1 MSNRNTV
8 WSQIF
13 VDELARCGLS
23 AVCIAPGSRSTP
35 LTMAFARNKNIRIYS
50 HLDERGAAFFAL
62 GLALAEDKPVA
73 VVCTSGTATAN
84 FYPAI
89 IEAHQSNVP
98 LLVLTTD
105 RPPELRHSGANQT
118 IDQIKMYG
126 DQVLW
131 SVEVA
136 LPEADPPEVAIRNLR
151 TLACRAYAAANG
163 LVKGTVHV
171 NFPFR
176 KPLEPIPVESD
187 NTDISIQGSRPL
199 TQFSRGTLYPEAAHI
214 DELARIIDQH
224 ERGIII
230 CGPCCP
236 AGVFPQVVAT
246 LSCKSGYPIFADP
259 LSNVRFGVHQ
269 KEAVMV
275 GSYETLLHNGAELPE
290 APEVSLRFGNVPTSN
305 WLNTYLD
312 KISPAYRIHVKEN
325 GLWADDSHR
334 TTHFIQAN
342 ETLVCQQVTEKIT
355 PRSDSGWQEQ
365 IAALEQAS
373 WEIFEQSKAF
383 FDGKVLAELVEALP
397 PESTLFVGNSLPVR
411 HLDQFARPMEKRIR
425 VFGNRG
431 ASGIDGV
438 ISSALGAGADV
449 LVIGDISFYH
459 DMNGLLAAQRCGRKI
474 TIVLLN
480 NDGGGIFYRLPIAKF
495 DPPFTDLFVT
505 PHGLNFEHAAR
516 MYGFDFVSVNGSFQK
531 AFQAALNSPNS
542 TILEVKTD
550 AKQDFACRNELI
562 NTIKQAIY
570 QGVETHG

>member
-8 WSQIF
+8 WSRIF

-35 LTMAFARNKNIRIYS
+35 LTMAFAENKSIRIFS
-50 HLDERGAAFFAL
+50 HLDERSAAFFAL

-89 IEAHQSNVP
+89 IEGHQSNIP
-98 LLVLTTD
+98 LLILTTD

-131 SVEVA
+131 SVEAA

-151 TLACRAYAAANG
+151 TLACRAYATANG
-163 LVKGTVHV
+163 LVKGAVHV

-187 NTDISIQGSRPL
+187 NTDISIQDSRPMTL
-199 TQFSRGTLYPEAAHI
+199 FSRGTLFPDEAQV
-214 DELARIIDQH
+214 DELAQIIDRY

-230 CGPCCP
+230 CGPRCP
-236 AGVFPQVVAT
+236 AGDFPQVVAA
-246 LSCKSGYPIFADP
+246 LSRKSGYPIFADP
-259 LSNVRFGVHQ
+259 LSNVRFGRHQ
-269 KEAVMV
+269 KEAVIV

-290 APEVSLRFGNVPTSN
+290 APEVILRFGNVPTSN

-312 KISPAYRIHVKEN
+312 KISPAHRIHVKEN

-334 TTHFIQAN
+334 TTHFIQVS
-342 ETLVCQQVTEKIT
+342 ETMLCQQVTEKIT
-355 PRSDSGWQEQ
+355 PRSESGWQEH

-373 WEIFEQSKAF
+373 WEIFEHSEVF
-383 FDGKVLAELVEALP
+383 FDGVVLAELVESLP
-397 PESTLFVGNSLPVR
+397 PASTLFVGNSLPVR

-516 MYGFDFVSVNGSFQK
+516 MYGFDFVSVEGSFRQ
-531 AFQAALNSPNS
+531 AFQASLNSPNS

-550 AKQDFACRNELI
+550 AKQDFARRNEI
-562 NTIKQAIY
+562 ISTIKQVIY